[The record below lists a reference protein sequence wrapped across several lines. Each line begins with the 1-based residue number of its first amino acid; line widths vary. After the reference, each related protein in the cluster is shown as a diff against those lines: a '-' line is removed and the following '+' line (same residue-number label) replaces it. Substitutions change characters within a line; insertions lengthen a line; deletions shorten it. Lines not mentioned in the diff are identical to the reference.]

1 MRNLNRE
8 IGNVCRKVARKV
20 ASGEASDIKVDPNKV
35 REFLGPEKFYQEV
48 AERTS
53 HVGVVP
59 ALAWTSS
66 GGEILFVEATKMP
79 GKKGLILTGQL
90 GDVMKESVKAALS
103 YLQSHQQQ
111 LGIPNTV
118 FENHDFHIH
127 VPAGA
132 TPKDGPSAGITMCT
146 ALASVLTNRAVK
158 PELAMTGEITLRGD
172 VLPIGGIKQKAL
184 AAYRAGIKK
193 IIMPKRNL
201 SDLEEVPKEIK
212 DKIEFI
218 PVERVSEVL
227 WHALGIRM
235 KDDGAPVIK
244 KMAKRPPAL
253 KERKKK
259 ASR

>member
-1 MRNLNRE
+1 
-8 IGNVCRKVARKV
+8 ARKV
-20 ASGEASDIKVDPNKV
+20 ASGDASDIKVDAKNVKDY
-35 REFLGPEKFYQEV
+35 LGSQKFYQEV

-59 ALAWTSS
+59 ALAWTSA

-111 LGIPNTV
+111 YGISNTI
-118 FENHDFHIH
+118 FENNDFHIH

-146 ALASVLTNRAVK
+146 ALASVLINK
-158 PELAMTGEITLRGD
+158 PVTPGLAMTGEITLRGD

-184 AAYRAGIKK
+184 AAYRAGITKV
-193 IIMPKRNL
+193 ILPRRNFN
-201 SDLEEVPKEIK
+201 DLDEVPAEVKAK
-212 DKIEFI
+212 VEFI
-218 PVERVSEVL
+218 PVDRVSEVL
-227 WHALGIRM
+227 WHALGM
-235 KDDGAPVIK
+235 KIKEDDKSTA
-244 KMAKRPPAL
+244 
-253 KERKKK
+253 RKKSLHRS
-259 ASR
+259 ASTGKKVKSPKK